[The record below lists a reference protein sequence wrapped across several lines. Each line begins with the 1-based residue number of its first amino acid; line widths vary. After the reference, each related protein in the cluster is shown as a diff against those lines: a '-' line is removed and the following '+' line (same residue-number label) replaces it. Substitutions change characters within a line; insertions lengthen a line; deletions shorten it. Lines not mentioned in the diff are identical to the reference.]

1 MYDIAAL
8 TGEPLPRKYP
18 SDRYGNLILCGCTV
32 AAGEAYCIIR
42 KTGIHTEIGGSNAE
56 IMKDKATIK
65 VSIFEERVLFS
76 VKIIILLS
84 LLDVFVIFLAQG
96 LARNEFRD
104 NINELLLTCLSIIIA
119 AVPVALPLVLQVTMA
134 LGAGKMAREFD
145 SGRYIRMLMNT
156 YLYILANEF

>member
-1 MYDIAAL
+1 MIAAL

-18 SDRYGNLILCGCTV
+18 SDRHGNFILCGCTIG
-32 AAGEAYCIIR
+32 AGEAYCIVR

-84 LLDVFVIFLAQG
+84 LLDVFVIFLVQG

-145 SGRYIRMLMNT
+145 SGRYVRMLMNT
-156 YLYILANEF
+156 CLYILVNEF